1 MLRRSSQRIWE
12 VLRYLGDIGVLALS
26 EMLRRTVVV
35 RGQPGDV
42 EAALPALAWI
52 PSDSPLA
59 HVGPI
64 PDELRKDPFP
74 GGSVP
79 WSVQEAEKEQSRNRE
94 LMIWKVAIAVSWT
107 VTAVAALRSIG
118 ML

>member
-1 MLRRSSQRIWE
+1 
-12 VLRYLGDIGVLALS
+12 
-26 EMLRRTVVV
+26 
-35 RGQPGDV
+35 
-42 EAALPALAWI
+42 
-52 PSDSPLA
+52 
-59 HVGPI
+59 VGPI